1 MFLVDVIHVR
11 VGFIIRDDGVSEL
24 SIVVKPRWMLLMI
37 GVSFYVEVIVIFGFR
52 VIVIVLI

>member
-24 SIVVKPRWMLLMI
+24 SIVVKPRWMLLLI
-37 GVSFYVEVIVIFGFR
+37 DVRLYVGWIVIFGFR
-52 VIVIVLI
+52 AIVIVLI